1 MLLDKA
7 IIKLDIH
14 NQPYTRLELKKAQGT
29 KYLLDNGY
37 IQCPNKS
44 YYRKDNVYFSYN
56 RFLKCF
62 ISDTYYKETI

>member
-1 MLLDKA
+1 MTLNKA

-14 NQPYTRLELKKAQGT
+14 NNPYTRIELKRSQGT

-37 IQCPNKS
+37 TQCPNKN
-44 YYRKDNVYFSYN
+44 YYRKDDIYFSYN

-62 ISDTYYKETI
+62 ISDTYHKYN

>member
-14 NQPYTRLELKKAQGT
+14 KQPYTRLELKKAQGT

-37 IQCPNKS
+37 TQCPNKS

-62 ISDTYYKETI
+62 ISDTYHKETI